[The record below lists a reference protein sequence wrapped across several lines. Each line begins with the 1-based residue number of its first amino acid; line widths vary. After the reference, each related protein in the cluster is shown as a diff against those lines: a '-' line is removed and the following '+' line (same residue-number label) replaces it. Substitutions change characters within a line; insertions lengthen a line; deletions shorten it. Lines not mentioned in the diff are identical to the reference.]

1 MVFLFFRLVLFVV
14 ISLDFAVRHL
24 KSTSALAADVVVF
37 LLFVQTK
44 QKTTPNFLIRIRYS
58 L

>member
-37 LLFVQTK
+37 LLFVRTK
-44 QKTTPNFLIRIRYS
+44 QKTTPNFLIHMRYS

>member
-14 ISLDFAVRHL
+14 ISLYFAVRHL

-37 LLFVQTK
+37 LLLVRTK
-44 QKTTPNFLIRIRYS
+44 QKTTPNFLIRMRYS